1 MMTAKEKARMRKLE
15 LENKELRAEL
25 DKATGIYRESLY
37 ERVDQKIKLE
47 MIREILESS
56 ESNGWSALD
65 SKATC

>member
-1 MMTAKEKARMRKLE
+1 MMTAKEKAKMRKLE
-15 LENKELRAEL
+15 LENQELRAEL

-56 ESNGWSALD
+56 ESDG
-65 SKATC
+65 